1 MGDKMDYTVAVDAR
15 GVVDS
20 EIFMRTGARGIPHA
34 VLVGADGK
42 VLYSDHP
49 MQPAFEAA
57 VEKALRDA
65 AAAAKPPPKTY
76 APVTEGFEDLM
87 AKHSV
92 KELKAI
98 LAERGIDS
106 RDCIEKGDLARRIV
120 ERCAHAVTV
129 NAA

>member
-1 MGDKMDYTVAVDAR
+1 MGDKMDYAVAVDAR

-20 EIFMRTGARGIPHA
+20 QIFMQTGARGIPHA
-34 VLVGADGK
+34 VLVGSDGK

-57 VEKALRDA
+57 VEKALREA
-65 AAAAKPPPKTY
+65 AAAAKPPPKVCP
-76 APVTEGFEDLM
+76 PVTEDFEQLM
-87 AKHSV
+87 ASRSV